1 MKRPEAVGAGT
12 GPSKMPQTLRGRIG
26 AVTKPTEH
34 GGWGLTLEP
43 ILLGMLVA
51 PTWAGA
57 LLALAVFIAFLAR
70 QPAKTV
76 AIDRRRGLNNQRTIL
91 SLRVAI
97 AYALIAAALFALAW
111 WIAGGSSFLL
121 PFLLALPFG
130 LVFAYYDMTRP
141 GRTLQAELSGPVAV
155 AAVAASIAMLGGW
168 SLWLAWPLWI
178 VLVARALPAVL
189 YVRTRIRL
197 DHGRPV
203 NTLMPTVWHL
213 LALAVVIALAWVD
226 LLPWTAVLA
235 MVMLLGR
242 CIIMLL
248 PQRPRV
254 AIKTLG
260 FSEMGL
266 GILTVFLV
274 AVGYWLQ

>member
-1 MKRPEAVGAGT
+1 MTRPGAVDVGT
-12 GPSKMPQTLRGRIG
+12 SPAVTSQTLRSRIG

-51 PTWAGA
+51 PAWAGA
-57 LLALAVFIAFLAR
+57 LLALAVFVAFLAR

-76 AIDRRRGLNNQRTIL
+76 AIDRRRRLNNQRTIL
-91 SLRVAI
+91 SRRVAM
-97 AYALIAAALFALAW
+97 AYALIAAMLFALSW
-111 WIAGGSSFLL
+111 WMAGQSNFLTPL
-121 PFLLALPFG
+121 LLALPFG

-141 GRTLQAELSGPVAV
+141 GRTLQAELSGPTAIAV
-155 AAVAASIAMLGGW
+155 VAASIAMLAGW
-168 SLWLAWPLWI
+168 PLWLALPLWI

-189 YVRTRIRL
+189 YVRARIRL

-203 NTLMPTVWHL
+203 NTMMPTIWHL
-213 LALAVVIALAWVD
+213 LALAVVTGLAWAK
-226 LLPWTAVLA
+226 LLPWLAVSA
-235 MVMLLGR
+235 MVVLLIR

-260 FSEMGL
+260 FSELGL
-266 GILTVFLV
+266 GILTTLLV

>member
-1 MKRPEAVGAGT
+1 M
-12 GPSKMPQTLRGRIG
+12 
-26 AVTKPTEH
+26 
-34 GGWGLTLEP
+34 
-43 ILLGMLVA
+43 
-51 PTWAGA
+51 
-57 LLALAVFIAFLAR
+57 
-70 QPAKTV
+70 
-76 AIDRRRGLNNQRTIL
+76 AIDRRRKLNNARTKL
-91 SLRVAI
+91 SRRVAI
-97 AYALIAAALFALAW
+97 GYALIAATLFALAW
-111 WIAGGSSFLL
+111 WMAGDSTFLL

-168 SLWLAWPLWI
+168 SLWLALPLWI

-189 YVRTRIRL
+189 YVRARIRL
-197 DHGRPV
+197 DHGRPI

-226 LLPWTAVLA
+226 LLPWTAVVA
-235 MVMLLGR
+235 MLVLVGR

-260 FSEMGL
+260 FMELGL
-266 GILTVFLV
+266 GFLTVLLI